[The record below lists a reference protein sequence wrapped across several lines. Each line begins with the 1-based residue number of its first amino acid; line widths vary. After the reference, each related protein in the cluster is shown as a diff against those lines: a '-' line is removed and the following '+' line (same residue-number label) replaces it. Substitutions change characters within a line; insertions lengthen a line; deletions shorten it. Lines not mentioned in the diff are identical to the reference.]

1 MHQLWRHAVI
11 VVSMVFV
18 LSLMLTVDILAQG
31 RVRGQVTDEWGNPIE
46 GATVLAELE
55 ESGRTLATLTSTS
68 DGNGRWSLMIRLSG
82 TYAFTITA
90 DGYQGAQVRVS
101 VVPRRATR
109 PVDVELAALAS
120 GGRLRTD
127 TEYQAE
133 GGTPKLTFHEDGTF
147 VFQDTQGKG
156 EGTYGIQERT
166 AELVVR
172 KYDGPDDKYTIT
184 MPVTVQFANDQFTS
198 LAWGDVT
205 LPKSP

>member
-1 MHQLWRHAVI
+1 
-11 VVSMVFV
+11 MVFV

-31 RVRGQVTDEWGNPIE
+31 RVRGQVTDDWGNPIE

-55 ESGRTLATLTSTS
+55 ESAATPTSTS
-68 DGNGRWSLMIRLSG
+68 DGNGRWALMIRSSG
-82 TYAFTITA
+82 TYTFTITA
-90 DGYQGAQVRVS
+90 DGYQGAQVRVG
-101 VVPRRATR
+101 VQLRKATR

-184 MPVTVQFANDQFTS
+184 TPVTVQFANDQFTS

-205 LPKSP
+205 LPKSS

>member
-11 VVSMVFV
+11 VVSVIFVF
-18 LSLMLTVDILAQG
+18 SLMLTVDISAQG
-31 RVRGQVTDEWGNPIE
+31 RVRGQVTDKWGNPIE

-55 ESGRTLATLTSTS
+55 GSGATLTSTS
-68 DGNGRWSLMIRLSG
+68 DEDGRWSLTIRLSG
-82 TYAFTITA
+82 THTFTITA
-90 DGYQGAQVRVS
+90 DGYQGAQVGVG
-101 VVPRRATR
+101 VQLRRATR
-109 PVDVELAALAS
+109 PVDVELAHLAS

-156 EGTYGIQERT
+156 EGTYGVQERT

-184 MPVTVQFANDQFTS
+184 MPVTVQFADDQFTS